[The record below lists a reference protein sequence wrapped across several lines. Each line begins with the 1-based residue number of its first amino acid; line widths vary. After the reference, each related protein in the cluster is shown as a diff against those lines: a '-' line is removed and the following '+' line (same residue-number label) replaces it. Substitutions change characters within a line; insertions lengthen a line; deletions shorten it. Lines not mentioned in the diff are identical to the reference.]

1 MFQNNHAHRLL
12 VVVFLLVAMLVGL
25 KMVRRLF
32 NVKVMAQLVVDGLL
46 LNDVRNHA
54 I

>member
-1 MFQNNHAHRLL
+1 MFHNNHAHRLL

-25 KMVRRLF
+25 VVVHRLF
-32 NVKVMAQLVVDGLL
+32 NAQVMVQLVMDGLQLLHVAQL
-46 LNDVRNHA
+46 A